1 MTRLKQFLL
10 SLVNATLVLGIIL
23 VVLAL
28 VLLNQAESFTAN
40 VISDVKLGLLEE
52 IDTDIKDVVGSI
64 RSTEEELRVVANRL
78 KQIVDQPEITLA
90 VNDSAWLRSTSAR
103 TTRMMP
109 STRVAFT
116 RERRNCL
123 SRVMGACLSRVR
135 PMGSDRRARRGNF
148 SARRSRRP

>member
-78 KQIVDQPEITLA
+78 KQIVDQPEITLSPEIRAEITSIDAELGALKQEVTKFLSSHESLSDEA
-90 VNDSAWLRSTSAR
+90 VQRIAATIAEAYIGIRGCRRTPQSA
-103 TTRMMP
+103 
-109 STRVAFT
+109 
-116 RERRNCL
+116 
-123 SRVMGACLSRVR
+123 
-135 PMGSDRRARRGNF
+135 GSG
-148 SARRSRRP
+148 